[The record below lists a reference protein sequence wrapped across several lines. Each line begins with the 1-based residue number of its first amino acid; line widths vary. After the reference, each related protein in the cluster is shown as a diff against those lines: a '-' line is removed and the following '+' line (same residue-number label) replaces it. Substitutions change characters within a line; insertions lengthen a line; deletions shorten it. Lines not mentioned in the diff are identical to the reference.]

1 MITIICSY
9 IQLKLNLK
17 GAILMLTKSEMND
30 VLIYLSKKYNGRFDE
45 IYKAL
50 QQKEEA
56 PQDAVKEACGT
67 VHSNTVTIIDGEY
80 PEFLKNIDNP
90 PIVLYTSGDIHMLN
104 DVNDVSV
111 HMREDGVRIFT
122 RLETSYDQSTEL
134 NLNYC
139 FASENEELLDRI
151 LNDCKKHDMP
161 LRDYH
166 FTLSNDDLISV
177 IVNERGKT
185 PYVTKVHNDLKN
197 YQSIIGGNIEVVPL
211 DSRYVVLCDAEGK
224 IKDRPGNLKIGNDT
238 ICGTII
244 IAGISPSGEKF
255 RSLTEKEAKE
265 VQIWLNNLK
274 TSKSKNEKAIGLK
287 IH

>member
-1 MITIICSY
+1 
-9 IQLKLNLK
+9 
-17 GAILMLTKSEMND
+17 MLSKAEMND
-30 VLIYLSKKYNGRFDE
+30 VLIYLSKKYNGHFDE

-56 PQDAVKEACGT
+56 PQEAVKEACGS
-67 VHSNTVTIIDGEY
+67 VHSNTVTIIDVDY

-90 PIVLYTSGDIHMLN
+90 PIVLYTSGDIRMLN

-122 RLETSYDQSTEL
+122 RLETSYAQSTEL

-151 LNDCKKHDMP
+151 LDDCKKHDMP

-166 FTLSNDDLISV
+166 FTRSNDDLISV
-177 IVNERGKT
+177 IVKERGKT

-197 YQSIIGGNIEVVPL
+197 YQSIIGGNIEVVPV
-211 DSRYVVLCDAEGK
+211 DSHYVILCDAEGK
-224 IKDRPGNLKIGNDT
+224 IKDRPSNLKIGNDT

-244 IAGISPSGEKF
+244 IAGISPSGENF

-265 VQIWLNNLK
+265 VQIWLNNVK
-274 TSKSKNEKAIGLK
+274 ANKSKNEQAIRRK